1 MRTASTVL
9 FVIIFLIIIIA
20 NKDNSTQAFKEVGLP
35 TLLLNLSSMG
45 LGYLSAKLFDITG
58 KSQISITIESGI
70 QNGTLAFVIVMTTL
84 NNLEMVLPTGANSI
98 WMFITGGFL
107 MWRFGKKED

>member
-45 LGYLSAKLFDITG
+45 LGYLSAKLFHITG

-70 QNGTLAFVIVMTTL
+70 QNGTLEFVIVTTML
-84 NNLEMVLPTGANSI
+84 GNLEMVLPSGAYSI
-98 WMFITGGFL
+98 WMFINGGFL
-107 MWRFGKKED
+107 MWRFGKKGD